1 MDQRIHSRRMLRGD
15 GDSRSAT
22 SRIFPYQAD
31 EKWAS
36 KIHGQGV
43 PLPLLEQGKWANSW
57 LIQKFVEW
65 LKGGEPMETNVSDN
79 LQSVALIF
87 AAIESARTGQP
98 VAVQE

>member
-1 MDQRIHSRRMLRGD
+1 M
-15 GDSRSAT
+15 
-22 SRIFPYQAD
+22 
-31 EKWAS
+31 
-36 KIHGQGV
+36 

-98 VAVQE
+98 VAVQEFLKNARDQVGT